1 MKMKMVIDH
10 HPRLLSLRSCPFL
23 LSLVIGLLTL
33 GGCSQGTPQNTPP
46 ATSSSVDG
54 SKFLLTAEPSGGNDV
69 IKAREA
75 AKDGNEIVIIGRIGG
90 SANPWVD
97 GRAAFSIVDPSLKS
111 CDEAGSHKCPKPWDF
126 C

>member
-1 MKMKMVIDH
+1 MKKKMNIH
-10 HPRLLSLRSCPFL
+10 CGSRLLSIRSCPFL
-23 LSLVIGLLTL
+23 LPLVSCLLTL
-33 GGCSQGTPQNTPP
+33 AGCAQGTPQNKP
-46 ATSSSVDG
+46 APSAVDG
-54 SKFLLTAEPSGGNDV
+54 SKYLLTAEPSGGNDV

-75 AKDGNEIVIIGRIGG
+75 AKDGDEIVIIGRIGG

-111 CDEAGSHKCPKPWDF
+111 CDECGSHKCPKPWDY